1 MGRLLAMEVGADL
14 ERDSHVEPG
23 CTVGLVYKEGCAPA
37 RIGRAARIRSG
48 TIIYGDVI
56 VGEHFQTGHH
66 VLIRERTT
74 IGKHVTV
81 GTNTVIEGQSE
92 IGNFVKIESQCYV
105 ATHASIGDRV
115 FMAPGVILVNDR
127 YPLKK
132 REDYRPEGP
141 IIEDGVT
148 LGAGVVVCPGVRI
161 GKGSFIAA
169 GAVVT
174 KDVPPE
180 SLVKGVPGVVSTLP
194 DELRELNMALS
205 WRAHIDETPSELAKI
220 T

>member
-1 MGRLLAMEVGADL
+1 MVGLEVIAELGK
-14 ERDSHVEPG
+14 DSDIQPG
-23 CTVGLVYKEGCAPA
+23 CTVGLVYKKGCAPA

-56 VGEHFQTGHH
+56 VGQHFQTGHY
-66 VLIRERTT
+66 VLIREHTT

-92 IGNFVKIESQCYV
+92 VGNFVKIESQCYI
-105 ATHASIGDRV
+105 ATHVSIGDRV

-132 REDYRPEGP
+132 REDYQPEGP
-141 IIEDGVT
+141 IIEEGVT
-148 LGAGVVVCPGVRI
+148 LGAGVVICPGVRI
-161 GKGSFIAA
+161 GKRSFIAA

-174 KDVPPE
+174 KDVPAE
-180 SLVKGVPGVVSTLP
+180 SLVKGVPGVISVLP

-205 WRAHIDETPSELAKI
+205 WRAHIDETPSELSKI
-220 T
+220 R